1 MLLLSLGSVEIEGI
15 SLGRILA
22 VLAVLL
28 CARYGGVAGGSVSGA
43 AAALNHVISQDAPGQ
58 SEVASAMAAL
68 TQAMAGVY

>member
-1 MLLLSLGSVEIEGI
+1 MAGMDPGSEDYQAI
-15 SLGRILA
+15 
-22 VLAVLL
+22 
-28 CARYGGVAGGSVSGA
+28 SGA